1 MSHEP
6 DEGDRPLSPL
16 VKQLRQKFDRMSA
29 NMLNIENNR
38 SQSQSQTGLSKIH
51 RVGTEHGDAPAANA
65 AAYPLL
71 PVGRFVPCFST
82 I

>member
-6 DEGDRPLSPL
+6 DEGDRPPSPL
-16 VKQLRQKFDRMSA
+16 VKQLQQKFDRMSA

-38 SQSQSQTGLSKIH
+38 SQSQSQMGLSKIH
-51 RVGTEHGDAPAANA
+51 RVGIEHGDAPAAT

-71 PVGRFVPCFST
+71 PVGRFVLCFST